1 MQICPNG
8 GEQRAM
14 WVQQPHLGCQIGPH
28 TEGARPDER
37 YGAALSR
44 AAQPRHQ
51 EVAADHQGGEHQGGM
66 SSSM

>member
-1 MQICPNG
+1 MQICPKG

-14 WVQQPHLGCQIGPH
+14 RVQQRGVPDRAAH

-37 YGAALSR
+37 YGAALSW

-66 SSSM
+66 NSSM

>member
-1 MQICPNG
+1 VPD
-8 GEQRAM
+8 RAA
-14 WVQQPHLGCQIGPH
+14 H

-51 EVAADHQGGEHQGGM
+51 EVAANIKAANIKAE
-66 SSSM
+66 